1 MIRLY
6 NAKILTKELELLEG
20 EVWVDGSAISFVG
33 TDRDAKLAITNQ
45 KTSWSQEIDCE
56 KNLLLPGFKN
66 AHTHSPM
73 TFLRS
78 YADDQPLSK
87 WLGEQV
93 FPMEAKLG
101 EEDMYHLTKLA
112 IMEYLTSGIT
122 AAFDMYLLTQPRV
135 QAASDCGFRMVICGS
150 VNDFTGSAKQL
161 EEEFISIGRPNE
173 QGNSLISYQLGFH
186 AEYTTKRDLLEQIAD
201 MAHRHKAPVYMHLS
215 ETQDEVAQCRERYR
229 MSPVQFLDKIGMFEH
244 GGGGFHCV
252 HVDEADME
260 ILAGRHIHAITN
272 PASNLKLASGIAP
285 IEKMQKKGINVA
297 IGTDG
302 AASNNC
308 LDMFREMFLTTA
320 LQKIREQD
328 AAALSADKVLKMAVT
343 NGAYAMGLTDCD
355 CLEAGKKADLVLID
369 LKRPNMQP
377 EHNLVKNLV
386 YSGSKEN
393 VKLTMINGRILYRD
407 REFFIGTDAQEIYDK
422 ANEIICRLTNT

>member
-6 NAKILTKELELLEG
+6 NARILKKEFEIIEG
-20 EVWVDGSAISFVG
+20 EIWVDGSEITFVG
-33 TDRDAKLAITNQ
+33 SDEEAQLVKTN
-45 KTSWSQEIDCE
+45 KKKVWSQEIDCE

-87 WLGEQV
+87 WLNEQV

-122 AAFDMYLLTQPRV
+122 AAFDMYLLTRPRI

-161 EEEFISIGRPNE
+161 EEEFISIGRPKE
-173 QGNSLISYQLGFH
+173 HADSLISYQLGFH
-186 AEYTTKRDLLEQIAD
+186 AEYTTKRQLLEQIAD
-201 MAHRHKAPVYMHLS
+201 MAQRHRAPVYMHLS
-215 ETQDEVAQCRERYR
+215 ETRDEVAQCEARYH
-229 MSPVQFLDKIGMFEH
+229 MSPVQFLDKIGMFDY

-252 HVDEADME
+252 HVDEADMD
-260 ILAGRHIHAITN
+260 ILAERRIHVITN

-285 IEKMQKKGINVA
+285 IEKMQKKGINIA

-308 LDMFREMFLTTA
+308 LDMFREMYLTTA
-320 LQKIREQD
+320 LQKILEQN
-328 AAALSADKVLKMAVT
+328 AAALSADKVLRMAVT

-377 EHNLVKNLV
+377 EHNLIKNLV

-393 VKLTMINGRILYRD
+393 VKLTMVNGRILYRD
-407 REFFIGTDAQEIYDK
+407 GAFFIGTEAEEIYDR